1 MGFTLS
7 NFTKGIWRTKQ
18 MNNNQDIR
26 ALGARIVEL
35 EDQIKEYEQSFE
47 LYYDASMRGI
57 KMWQEATGRDMVW
70 PDKADLIVWLLEK
83 FEARGEN
90 ILANYFIDDELFGI
104 KPIITTYFYDPA
116 YKIKYKKDHPGYDI
130 IPIDRHDTDE
140 HFNIYWN
147 RSKTGVILAKGF
159 DAGYGNYIL
168 IGFEA

>member
-1 MGFTLS
+1 
-7 NFTKGIWRTKQ
+7 

-70 PDKADLIVWLLEK
+70 PDKADLIVWLLET

-90 ILANYFIDDELFGI
+90 ILANYFIDDEFRETLH
-104 KPIITTYFYDPA
+104 KIIDEQETGEWITLIRFR
-116 YKIKYKKDHPGYDI
+116 PG
-130 IPIDRHDTDE
+130 E
-140 HFNIYWN
+140 
-147 RSKTGVILAKGF
+147 S
-159 DAGYGNYIL
+159 
-168 IGFEA
+168 